1 MRHST
6 TEERLPHLT
15 WCTTGPLAFLPLH
28 AAGDYPARLCAS
40 DFVVSS
46 YTPTLD
52 MLLNDEPDVP
62 SSLFGDGTLLVSQ
75 PYTLGYSAIPGA
87 DRECN
92 KVSEKFSRGT
102 VLYHKAATVD
112 TILEMMGQHSCIH
125 LACRGV
131 QVLEDPTKSAF
142 VLYDGQL
149 ELSRLMSKSMKKAKL
164 AVLSACQTAAGDEK
178 LPDEAMHLAAS
189 FLAVGYRDVVGTM
202 WSIIDDDAPRVVE
215 TFYAK
220 LQTMYEEGNDR
231 LSVAYALHEAVK
243 ELRKEIGES
252 NFLRWVSFVHFG
264 T

>member
-28 AAGDYPARLCAS
+28 AAGDYRSKLCVS

-52 MLLNDEPDVP
+52 MLLRSNSDVP
-62 SSLFGDGTLLVSQ
+62 SSLFGDSVLLVSQ
-75 PYTLGYSAIPGA
+75 PHTLGYSEISGA

-112 TILEMMGQHSCIH
+112 AVLEAMGRHSCIH
-125 LACRGV
+125 LACHGV
-131 QVLEDPTKSAF
+131 QVLEDPTKSALI
-142 VLYDGQL
+142 LYDGRL
-149 ELSRLMSKSMKKAKL
+149 ELSRLMSKSMNKAEL
-164 AVLSACQTAAGDEK
+164 AVLSACQTATGDKK

-189 FLAVGYRDVVGTM
+189 FLAVGYRSVVGTM
-202 WSIIDDDAPRVVE
+202 WSIDDNDAPEVAE
-215 TFYAK
+215 TFYSK
-220 LQTMYEEGNDR
+220 LQTMHEEGKDR

-243 ELRKEIGES
+243 QLRKEIGEC
-252 NFLRWVSFVHFG
+252 NFLRWVPFVHFG
-264 T
+264 V